1 MGNRGSLRPC
11 AYQGGG
17 ICGEPRL
24 SHGYCSNHIE
34 AVVARVY
41 HGTSEV
47 DAVASFHPPSVSIG
61 RKMHGKKVHL
71 STAVGLNYAL
81 PAYGR
86 TRYQWGDEPT
96 EVAVHRSTT

>member
-1 MGNRGSLRPC
+1 M
-11 AYQGGG
+11 
-17 ICGEPRL
+17 
-24 SHGYCSNHIE
+24 
-34 AVVARVY
+34 ARVY

-81 PAYGR
+81 PSIPPNDFAAHLGNLCLCHHTYR
-86 TRYQWGDEPT
+86 T
-96 EVAVHRSTT
+96 